1 MFRTLDRECN
11 TTRAYQRSFALQLL
25 KTAKKKK
32 KVVVAARLPQRGFP
46 AAVTAFL
53 CVCVCDFNVCE

>member
-32 KVVVAARLPQRGFP
+32 KSSRGSTPATARLSCSRDRIF
-46 AAVTAFL
+46 V
-53 CVCVCDFNVCE
+53 CVCV